1 METQNQKEIYQ
12 SPVVEVIDME
22 IEGSI
27 LQASDIDSGIDSP
40 SWEYGE
46 DF

>member
-27 LQASDIDSGIDSP
+27 LQASGIDSP

>member
-27 LQASDIDSGIDSP
+27 LQASGVDSP
-40 SWEYGE
+40 SWGHGE

>member
-27 LQASDIDSGIDSP
+27 LQASVIDSP
-40 SWEYGE
+40 GWEHGE

>member
-27 LQASDIDSGIDSP
+27 LQASGIDSP
-40 SWEYGE
+40 SWKHGE